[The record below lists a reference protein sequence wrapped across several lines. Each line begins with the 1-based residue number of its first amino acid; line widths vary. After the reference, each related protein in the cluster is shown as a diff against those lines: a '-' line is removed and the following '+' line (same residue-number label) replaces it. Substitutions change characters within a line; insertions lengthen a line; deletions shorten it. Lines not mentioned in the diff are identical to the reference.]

1 MASSKRCGCCVYFG
15 LDDVVWIHLGRAGR
29 NDLRVKVVMVV
40 LRNEGRA
47 VLKKAWESGDD
58 EHVMQEGSWWQNEI
72 ASPAWCVMWP
82 TTALVVQTVPLSKFK
97 ITVRLPPSSLS
108 SSFLY
113 QSQVFLL
120 HPQSRHTGIAYV

>member
-1 MASSKRCGCCVYFG
+1 
-15 LDDVVWIHLGRAGR
+15 
-29 NDLRVKVVMVV
+29 MVV
-40 LRNEGRA
+40 LRSEGRA

-108 SSFLY
+108 SSLLY